1 MRALVKHGF
10 VYLLSYATGR
20 SFSEFN
26 PALRPSQE
34 VVYQRIFDRDL
45 ESLGLRNFYYPVGSA
60 ANYGLLYL
68 ILRAAKTFSF
78 RQVVELGAGQTTLLI
93 DALRRAGILK
103 ADTLTIEHDQNWATQ
118 IQTSVSHSVLRV
130 RLVNSE
136 DTYAN
141 YEGYDFGA
149 IAIPSDIDLLII
161 DGPPAGDANKE
172 YARHSAMRL
181 LDNLDPNGFLIIVDD
196 CERVGEVA
204 LVERIDMY
212 LRTKGFEFCRGT
224 IAAAKM
230 QSIFAARRLLGAAFF

>member
-1 MRALVKHGF
+1 VKHGL
-10 VYLLSYATGR
+10 VHLLSYTAGR

-26 PALRPSQE
+26 PASRPSQE
-34 VVYQRIFDRDL
+34 AVYQRIFDRDL
-45 ESLGLRNFYYPVGSA
+45 ESLGLQNFYYPVGFA
-60 ANYGLLYL
+60 ANYGLLYI
-68 ILRAAKTFSF
+68 ILRAAKTFTF

-103 ADTLTIEHDQNWATQ
+103 ADALTIEHDQNWATQ
-118 IQTSVSHSVLRV
+118 IQASVSHSVLRV
-130 RLVNSE
+130 GLVNSK

-141 YEGYDFGA
+141 YEGYDLDA

-161 DGPPAGDANKE
+161 DGPPAGDANKK

-204 LVERIDMY
+204 LVERIDKY
-212 LRTKGFEFCRGT
+212 LRTKDFEFCRGT
-224 IAAAKM
+224 VAAAKM